1 MLRCLAGRSSAPR
14 RAIGRRIEIAMS
26 TIGLALGGGGA
37 KGFAHVGVL
46 RALEQLDIKADLV
59 VGTSMGG
66 IIGAMY
72 AAGLSVD
79 RIETRLRATGLTVL
93 ASREKSHLGLLGRD
107 KVVRWLREVVDDVTF
122 EQLAR
127 KLAVVAVDLESE
139 AEVILDSGPVVD
151 ALLATSAFPG
161 VFAPVRYGGRY
172 LIDGGA
178 LNNVPFDVARHL
190 GADKVIACSVSFHRH
205 SLFQNEALLGKPES
219 FVRQLA
225 SRGGVANIWA
235 VVERTLTI
243 MQDEHLNRKLAE
255 CPPDVLLCPEVGHVG
270 LFDVHQY
277 DACLAAGM
285 AAVYAHEAE
294 LIALRDE
301 VVRPP
306 RPPTFWQ
313 KLRGFLR
320 MS

>member
-1 MLRCLAGRSSAPR
+1 
-14 RAIGRRIEIAMS
+14 MS

-59 VGTSMGG
+59 VVASMGG

-79 RIETRLRATGLTVL
+79 RIETHLRATGLTVL
-93 ASREKSHLGLLGRD
+93 ASREQSHLGLFGRD
-107 KVVRWLREVVDDVTF
+107 KVVRWLHQVVGDVTF

-161 VFAPVRYGGRY
+161 VFAPVRCNGRY
-172 LIDGGA
+172 LIDGGV

-190 GADKVIACSVSFHRH
+190 GADHVIACSVSFHRH
-205 SLFQNEALLGKPES
+205 SLFQNETLIGES
-219 FVRQLA
+219 EPFVRQLA

-235 VVERTLTI
+235 VVERTLAI
-243 MQDEHLNRKLAE
+243 MQDGHLKRKLAE

-270 LFDVHQY
+270 LFDVRQY

-285 AAVYAHEAE
+285 AAVYAHETE
-294 LIALRDE
+294 LIVLRNRAA
-301 VVRPP
+301 RPP
-306 RPPTFWQ
+306 RPPIFWK